1 MTNSN
6 HDLIATQHLPLVV
19 AAILSTTEIVANG
32 GINKNIHEGQVYRI
46 LDRHGAE
53 ITDPITGLVI
63 GRLSG
68 TKYRLRVVD
77 VHEQMS
83 VMRLIA
89 ENTRDSFYLK
99 NLKTM
104 SSSRGML
111 IAHPEQMNDSNNSLT
126 HAPVRIGDFSGIRIL
141 TSLMTCLYLCIIW
154 FIILSNRL
162 RTVSPLLL
170 LDK

>member
-126 HAPVRIGDFSGIRIL
+126 HAPVRIGDFL
-141 TSLMTCLYLCIIW
+141 ELE
-154 FIILSNRL
+154 F
-162 RTVSPLLL
+162 
-170 LDK
+170 